1 MPNRTSARLATAA
14 ANKTQAATAT
24 RPATGDTPKAYGRV
38 WIVLGI
44 FTVLSALDS
53 ATAQTRF
60 TDKVVLQGTTASSRV
75 TLQCEVTDYTGAAIV
90 LRTPTSKEDLH
101 FPADQVISV
110 KTPRMATHDRG
121 LKHLEKGEYN
131 QAEASLTQALTDEAR
146 RWVRRE
152 ILADLVR
159 CSLRQNR
166 YAAAGSQ
173 FQRLYL
179 ADQTT
184 RHIRLIPL
192 VWDETPLDA
201 ETRIT
206 AASWLEDKESVM
218 RLIGASLLLRDERYG
233 EPSQD
238 MLRSL
243 SREPGQRIRLLADWQ
258 EWRLNQRANE
268 VSDLELARRETL
280 VEELEKEL
288 RPGPWYLI
296 AKAHLSRQ
304 EYDLA
309 SAAFLRLPLLHD
321 SDHPMTPA
329 AMFNAARA
337 LEQIG
342 FRRQAQ
348 RLDQEVI
355 DRYAW
360 SPAAKLSRQ
369 AIAKPVSKTAK

>member
-1 MPNRTSARLATAA
+1 MAAQLATRLNDKALRCHRERWARSQLGLLILVTAVFVAPSIAA
-14 ANKTQAATAT
+14 
-24 RPATGDTPKAYGRV
+24 G
-38 WIVLGI
+38 
-44 FTVLSALDS
+44 
-53 ATAQTRF
+53 QTRF

-75 TLQCEVTDYTGAAIV
+75 TLQCEVTDYTGEAIV
-90 LRTPTSKEDLH
+90 LRTPTAKDDRR
-101 FPADQVISV
+101 FPSSQVVSV
-110 KTPRMATHDRG
+110 KTPRMASHERG
-121 LKHLEKGEYN
+121 LEHLKKAEYY
-131 QAEASLTQALTDEAR
+131 QAEESLTQALTDEAR

-173 FQRLYL
+173 FQRLFL
-179 ADQTT
+179 ADRTT

-192 VWDETPLDA
+192 VWDDTPIDA
-201 ETRIT
+201 ETRVT

-218 RLIGASLLLRDERYG
+218 RLIGASLLLRDSRYG
-233 EPSQD
+233 ESAQD
-238 MLRSL
+238 MLRNLAS
-243 SREPGQRIRLLADWQ
+243 EPGRRVRLLASWQ
-258 EWRLNQRANE
+258 EWRLKQRTGE

-280 VEELEKEL
+280 VEELDKEL

-296 AKAHLSRQ
+296 AKAHLIRQ

-321 SDHPMTPA
+321 SDHPVTPL

-342 FRRQAQ
+342 FRRQAAQ
-348 RLDQEVI
+348 LDQEVI

-360 SPAAKLSRQ
+360 SPAAKLSQQ
-369 AIAKPVSKTAK
+369 AIQKPVTGTSKESSSN

>member
-1 MPNRTSARLATAA
+1 MPDRISKKSATPIALRVACLA
-14 ANKTQAATAT
+14 
-24 RPATGDTPKAYGRV
+24 
-38 WIVLGI
+38 IGI
-44 FTVLSALDS
+44 LVVLSAPRI
-53 ATAQTRF
+53 AAAQTQF

-75 TLQCEVTDYTGAAIV
+75 TLLCEVTDYTGEAIV
-90 LRTPTSKEDLH
+90 LRTPTSKGDRR
-101 FPADQVISV
+101 FPSSQVVSV

-121 LKHLEKGEYN
+121 LEHLKKSEYD

-159 CSLRQNR
+159 CSFRQNR
-166 YAAAGSQ
+166 YADAGSQ
-173 FQRLYL
+173 FRRLYL
-179 ADQTT
+179 ADRTT

-192 VWDETPLDA
+192 VWDETPIDA
-201 ETRIT
+201 ETRTT
-206 AASWLEDKESVM
+206 AAAWLEDKEAVM
-218 RLIGASLLLRDERYG
+218 RLIGASLLLRDSRYG
-233 EPSQD
+233 ESAQD
-238 MLRSL
+238 TLRALAS
-243 SREPGQRIRLLADWQ
+243 EPGQRVRLLASWQ
-258 EWRLNQRANE
+258 EWRLKQRSGE

-280 VEELEKEL
+280 VEELDKEL

-296 AKAHLSRQ
+296 AKAHLIRQ

-321 SDHPMTPA
+321 TDHPMTPQ

-342 FRRQAQ
+342 FRRQALQ
-348 RLDQEVI
+348 LDQEVI

-360 SPAAKLSRQ
+360 SPAAKLSQQ
-369 AIAKPVSKTAK
+369 AIAKPVNGNESSTK